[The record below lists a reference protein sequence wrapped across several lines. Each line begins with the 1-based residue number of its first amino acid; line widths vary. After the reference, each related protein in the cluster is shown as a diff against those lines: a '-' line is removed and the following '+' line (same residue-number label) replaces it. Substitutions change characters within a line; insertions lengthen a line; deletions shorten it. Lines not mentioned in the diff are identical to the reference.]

1 MQKTI
6 FITGASS
13 GLGKAAAKLFQS
25 KGWNVIAT
33 MRTPEKETELNKLP
47 NVTMLP
53 LDITKK
59 DQIARAASQA
69 VALGNVDV
77 VLNNAAFGHVGPL
90 EGLADDLLTQQIDTN
105 LLGAIRVTQAF
116 VPHFREKQSGMFV
129 NITSIAG
136 LITFPFD
143 SLYHTV
149 KFGLQAFSEGLTY
162 ELAPFGVTVKTIAPG
177 FIRTA
182 FGSNLIATSAA
193 PYQAMMDR
201 HMEVVNRMMD
211 PATSGSSAEEV
222 AAVIYEAVTDGKDQL
237 LYTAGSDSKSL
248 YERRL
253 EVGSEK
259 FRQEMAELFLGKT
272 VNS

>member
-25 KGWNVIAT
+25 KGWNVVAT
-33 MRTPEKETELNKLP
+33 MRKPEKEAELSKLP
-47 NVTMLP
+47 NVTLLP
-53 LDITKK
+53 LDITDK

-69 VALGNVDV
+69 LALGNVDV
-77 VLNNAAFGHVGPL
+77 VLNNAAFGLAGPL
-90 EGLADDLLTQQIDTN
+90 EGITDDLLAQQIDTN

-116 VPHFREKQSGMFV
+116 IPHFRERKSGMFV

-162 ELAPFGVTVKTIAPG
+162 ELAPFGITVKTIAPG
-177 FIRTA
+177 FITN
-182 FGSNLIATSAA
+182 FSSSMIVTSAT
-193 PYQAMMDR
+193 PYQALLDK
-201 HMEVVNRMMD
+201 HMGVVNSMMD
-211 PATSGSSAEEV
+211 PTTSGSTAEEV

-237 LYTAGSDSKSL
+237 LYTAGADSKSM

-253 EVGSEK
+253 EIGSEASRK
-259 FRQEMAELFLGKT
+259 EMATLFLG
-272 VNS
+272 NH